1 MGDDKGGSKRIKNP
15 VSEML
20 IWTDYIQKEN
30 KIVQVYDKFT
40 LNPASI
46 KIVSDKP
53 NVNNTIH
60 ESKKDPNFEQTVKS
74 TFDNYYAVPKKKQ
87 TAPQT
92 ASQEIGWNHDIQTPE
107 PFQNHKRGEC
117 VETSFA
123 ANFCYMKGHSLY
135 SNKNKL

>member
-1 MGDDKGGSKRIKNP
+1 MAEDKGGSKREKNP
-15 VSEML
+15 VADML

-46 KIVSDKP
+46 KIVTDKP
-53 NVNNTIH
+53 NVDNTVS
-60 ESKKDPNFEQTVKS
+60 ENRKDPAFEATCKT
-74 TFDNYYAVPKKKQ
+74 TFDNYYSVPKKKQ
-87 TAPQT
+87 LAPQT
-92 ASQEIGWNHDIQTPE
+92 ASQEIGWNHDIPTPHA
-107 PFQNHKRGEC
+107 FQNHRRGEC